1 MKELFDVEKI
11 DGDGCN
17 MIESMFRY
25 FVMAMLS
32 AMAVNLMGLGNASIL
47 IILFLIVSLIFS
59 IWMERD

>member
-17 MIESMFRY
+17 MIENMFRY

-32 AMAVNLMGLGNASIL
+32 AIAVNLMGVGHALIL
-47 IILFLIVSLIFS
+47 IILFLIVSLVVSIFT
-59 IWMERD
+59 EGD